1 MLISGVSRW
10 LGFLSGNNLQQDN
23 NLQRKWNK
31 ATIYV
36 KQKAKETK
44 F

>member
-1 MLISGVSRW
+1 MPPAK
-10 LGFLSGNNLQQDN
+10 LSGNNLQQDN

-31 ATIYV
+31 ATLSS
-36 KQKAKETK
+36 KKAKETN

>member
-31 ATIYV
+31 ATLSS
-36 KQKAKETK
+36 KKAKETN